1 MIERQRNER
10 TLMCD
15 QCDDDFETVDE
26 DDFTGMIGRARNAGW
41 TIISNGDGGWVHY
54 CSTCKPVSRLEAQ
67 RRLLTR

>member
-26 DDFTGMIGRARNAGW
+26 SDFTGMIARARDAGW
-41 TIISNGDGGWVHY
+41 SITSDGSGG
-54 CSTCKPVSRLEAQ
+54 
-67 RRLLTR
+67 